1 MNKILLLASFVS
13 TLVAFGQNKLDATA
27 TRFFDDQGNV
37 VSQDSLKY
45 NYDNFQLYT
54 VDDFKPKLN
63 FEEGVYYVTFADKS
77 PNFSTAEV
85 YTSIPFQLQNNLSST
100 YVNENVVETLE
111 TANGNITGKTEY
123 QYDMNGNLTNQ
134 SFFFFDGTNY
144 LINNGTN
151 YSYDAN
157 GNLIEIVNFFSN
169 NSTIENDAVD
179 SIFYDVNNNPTTY
192 LSYFLNNGVLE
203 LGNKTVTSYN
213 NNTPTITYLL
223 EENNGSLD
231 SVFRLEYTF
240 INNNLTLLEGFP
252 YVGNGFSS
260 FATGSFV
267 YTYNTQGNLTLEEIL
282 FAGNVETTEY
292 EYNQDN
298 QVTKITNAGNFGGTL
313 EINQITDY
321 YFQSV
326 ASLIENNAI
335 SVSIFPNPTSDIL
348 TIQTQEEVKSIKI
361 YNVNGKLVLKQKE
374 NSVNL
379 DNFEGGTYTVL
390 VETQN
395 GIAQKTFVKK

>member
-1 MNKILLLASFVS
+1 
-13 TLVAFGQNKLDATA
+13 
-27 TRFFDDQGNV
+27 
-37 VSQDSLKY
+37 
-45 NYDNFQLYT
+45 
-54 VDDFKPKLN
+54 
-63 FEEGVYYVTFADKS
+63 
-77 PNFSTAEV
+77 
-85 YTSIPFQLQNNLSST
+85 
-100 YVNENVVETLE
+100 
-111 TANGNITGKTEY
+111 
-123 QYDMNGNLTNQ
+123 
-134 SFFFFDGTNY
+134 
-144 LINNGTN
+144 
-151 YSYDAN
+151 
-157 GNLIEIVNFFSN
+157 
-169 NSTIENDAVD
+169 
-179 SIFYDVNNNPTTY
+179 
-192 LSYFLNNGVLE
+192 
-203 LGNKTVTSYN
+203 
-213 NNTPTITYLL
+213 
-223 EENNGSLD
+223 
-231 SVFRLEYTF
+231 
-240 INNNLTLLEGFP
+240 
-252 YVGNGFSS
+252 
-260 FATGSFV
+260 
-267 YTYNTQGNLTLEEIL
+267 
-282 FAGNVETTEY
+282 VETTEY